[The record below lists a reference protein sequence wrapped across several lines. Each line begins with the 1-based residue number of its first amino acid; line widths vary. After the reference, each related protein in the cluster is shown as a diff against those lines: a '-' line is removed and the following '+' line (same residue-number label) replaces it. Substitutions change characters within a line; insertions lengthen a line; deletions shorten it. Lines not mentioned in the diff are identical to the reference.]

1 MFSCE
6 FCEIFTNTF
15 STEQL
20 RMTASD
26 KSIFGPNSK
35 VQITNLTHHI
45 CSSNKCNKDQQTVER
60 KKHVKSTVQIYDKF
74 VMQRGL
80 QLLQWGQQGFKNCV
94 SNIMGCL
101 LELWILQYRNIYTY
115 IYINVNKFTLSWRR
129 LLSYRNQSIDLL
141 CKSMDW
147 FLFDKDLRHERDKLM
162 QNTQQNSKSFL
173 LYIHEKIYANLL
185 QIKINTTKFLVS
197 INKIK
202 IQLQMLH

>member
-1 MFSCE
+1 M
-6 FCEIFTNTF
+6 
-15 STEQL
+15 
-20 RMTASD
+20 
-26 KSIFGPNSK
+26 
-35 VQITNLTHHI
+35 THHI

>member
-1 MFSCE
+1 M
-6 FCEIFTNTF
+6 
-15 STEQL
+15 
-20 RMTASD
+20 
-26 KSIFGPNSK
+26 
-35 VQITNLTHHI
+35 THHI

-60 KKHVKSTVQIYDKF
+60 KKHVKSTVQVYDKF

-173 LYIHEKIYANLL
+173 LYIHEKIYSNLL
-185 QIKINTTKFLVS
+185 QIKIDTTKFLVS

>member
-1 MFSCE
+1 M
-6 FCEIFTNTF
+6 
-15 STEQL
+15 
-20 RMTASD
+20 
-26 KSIFGPNSK
+26 
-35 VQITNLTHHI
+35 THHI

-60 KKHVKSTVQIYDKF
+60 KKHVKSTVQVYDKF